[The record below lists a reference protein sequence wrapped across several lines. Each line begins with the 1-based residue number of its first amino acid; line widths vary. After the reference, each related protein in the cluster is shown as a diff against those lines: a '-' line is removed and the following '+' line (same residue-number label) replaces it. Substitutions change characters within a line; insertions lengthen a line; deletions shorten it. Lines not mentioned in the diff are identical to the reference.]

1 LTFQVASL
9 ITTQSS
15 VIASQAA
22 TIAAMGAGNEPTGS
36 IDDVIARMRT
46 IDESLPRKDGVA
58 YFNRLYLKVT
68 EAVGKAS
75 ANTTF
80 ADPGFLDR
88 LDVVFAGLYFD
99 AEQTIVTGAACPVA
113 WQPLIEERSGSHSPI
128 QFALAGM
135 NAHIDHDLAL
145 AVVSTC
151 QERGTSPDDDTPQHA
166 DYERVNGIL
175 QTVEKQV
182 AGWFESGL
190 IADLEDVVPQEV
202 HNALA
207 MWSIVAARELA
218 WDHAQLIWS
227 LRGTPELERL
237 YTDLLARSTELSSR
251 AMLV

>member
-1 LTFQVASL
+1 LKVRAGAQDSL
-9 ITTQSS
+9 
-15 VIASQAA
+15 
-22 TIAAMGAGNEPTGS
+22 AMADNAPTGS
-36 IDDVIARMRT
+36 TIDGVIARMRE
-46 IDESLPRKDGVA
+46 IEAGLPRKDGVA

-80 ADPGFLDR
+80 ADPPFLDR

-99 AEQTIVTGAACPVA
+99 AEQTIVTGAPCPIA
-113 WQPLIEERSGSHSPI
+113 WRPLMQERSQSHSPI

-135 NAHIDHDLAL
+135 NAHINHDLAL

-151 QERGTSPDDDTPQHA
+151 QERGTAPADDTPQHA

-175 QTVEKQV
+175 QSVEQKV
-182 AGWFESGL
+182 AGWFKDGV

-202 HNALA
+202 DNAVA
-207 MWSIVAARELA
+207 MWSIVAARGLA
-218 WDHAQLIWS
+218 WDHAKVIWS

-237 YTDLLARSTELSSR
+237 YVDTLARTTELSGL